1 MPLTVLRGS
10 MSGLSR
16 AMVMQLRKIKTSTTW
31 SNILWAMTFWHIIR
45 NLEEGGENRSFR
57 SLGQE
62 EATPQNPSADVPP
75 APAQLVRRHLH
86 RLDYH

>member
-31 SNILWAMTFWHIIR
+31 SNILWAMTFWHVTR
-45 NLEEGGENRSFR
+45 NLEKGGKNRSFG
-57 SLGQE
+57 SLDQE
-62 EATPQNPSADVPP
+62 KKPFC
-75 APAQLVRRHLH
+75 
-86 RLDYH
+86 